1 MGAAIGGTLLSAI
14 ECLHETRRKGVT
26 TMTQVILNGQS
37 VGAITRENLS
47 TFLRVSTMVVVS
59 HTPTTICL
67 EG

>member
-1 MGAAIGGTLLSAI
+1 
-14 ECLHETRRKGVT
+14 
-26 TMTQVILNGQS
+26 MTQVILNGQS
-37 VGAITRENLS
+37 VGAISRENLS